1 MGSYGYG
8 VSGDGNVVVGQAY
21 TAAGIPRAF
30 RWTAANGMQDLGDLG
45 GGDAVAYD
53 ANADGSIVVGRSSDA
68 QGNYFHGFRWTVA
81 GGMEGLPIGEATDVS
96 ADGNAAVGFALLWTA
111 ADGVTSVGAS
121 NNAFGISP
129 EGDVVVGMTSASG
142 RGHAMRWTR
151 PGGVQDLGTLSGS
164 EAFAD
169 STSSHGAVV
178 VGQALVLQNPY
189 RFWHAFRW
197 TAARGMEDLKT
208 LGGPQSAAYDV
219 TPDGSVI
226 VGKSLISSSSASE
239 RAFRWTTQ
247 TGIRELQRELLDAG
261 VTAVQS
267 WILFSATSVS
277 ADGRVIVGYGF
288 NPARQWEAF
297 RAVLPVPR

>member
-1 MGSYGYG
+1 
-8 VSGDGNVVVGQAY
+8 
-21 TAAGIPRAF
+21 
-30 RWTAANGMQDLGDLG
+30 
-45 GGDAVAYD
+45 
-53 ANADGSIVVGRSSDA
+53 
-68 QGNYFHGFRWTVA
+68 
-81 GGMEGLPIGEATDVS
+81 MEGLPIGEATDVS

-111 ADGVTSVGAS
+111 ADGVTSVGPS

-151 PGGVQDLGTLSGS
+151 AGGVQDLGTLSGS

-169 STSSHGAVV
+169 SASWHGAVV

-197 TAARGMEDLKT
+197 MAARGMEDLKT